1 MQMLHFPMIERA
13 LEIRNEARK
22 GFSDLNAAATLPATR
37 TNEPRSHVLLS
48 TLFIRVTLLVE
59 ITYIYIPAYLFML
72 EHQGGGHFCHP

>member
-22 GFSDLNAAATLPATR
+22 GFSDLNAAATATLPATR

-48 TLFIRVTLLVE
+48 PLFIRVTALVE
-59 ITYIYIPAYLFML
+59 IK
-72 EHQGGGHFCHP
+72 HG